1 MTKIYEMAKKNY
13 PHLWNIDM
21 LRTLVAKGR
30 ITPEQFK
37 EITGE
42 DYDG

>member
-1 MTKIYEMAKKNY
+1 MAVNYYEVAKRNY
-13 PHLWNIDM
+13 PDNWNIDM
-21 LRTLVAKGR
+21 LRRFVEKGR

-42 DYDG
+42 DYE

>member
-1 MTKIYEMAKKNY
+1 MNKIYEMAKKNY
-13 PHLWNIDM
+13 PRLWNIDM
-21 LRTLVAKGR
+21 LRTLVYKGR

>member
-1 MTKIYEMAKKNY
+1 MNKIYEMAKKNY
-13 PHLWNIDM
+13 PQLWNIDM

-42 DYDG
+42 DYE

>member
-1 MTKIYEMAKKNY
+1 MNKIYEMAKKNY
-13 PHLWNIDM
+13 PRLWNIDM
-21 LRTLVAKGR
+21 LRTLVSKGR

-42 DYDG
+42 DYE

>member
-1 MTKIYEMAKKNY
+1 MNKIYEMAKKNY
-13 PHLWNIDM
+13 PQLWNIDM
-21 LRTLVAKGR
+21 LRTLVGKGR

-42 DYDG
+42 DYE

>member
-1 MTKIYEMAKKNY
+1 MNKIYEMAKKNY
-13 PHLWNIDM
+13 PRLWNIDM
-21 LRTLVAKGR
+21 LRTLVDKGR

-42 DYDG
+42 DYDE

>member
-1 MTKIYEMAKKNY
+1 MNKIYEMAKKNY
-13 PHLWNIDM
+13 PRLWNIDM
-21 LRTLVAKGR
+21 LRNLVDKGR

-42 DYDG
+42 DYE

>member
-1 MTKIYEMAKKNY
+1 MNKIYEMAKKNY
-13 PHLWNIDM
+13 PRLWNIDM
-21 LRTLVAKGR
+21 LRTLVEKER

-42 DYDG
+42 DYE